1 MFVIVLVATLVAVVV
16 SCAPG
21 PEAARH
27 TVADYRADASLR
39 REVFHQCR
47 NDPGGLGKTPDCVN
61 AREAERLESRRP
73 LRDQAPVGLNS
84 NVNR

>member
-1 MFVIVLVATLVAVVV
+1 MIVLIVLAILVGLAV

-39 REVFHQCR
+39 REVFSQCL
-47 NDPGGLGKTPDCVN
+47 NDPGGLGQTPDCVN
-61 AREAERLESRRP
+61 AREAERLESRGS
-73 LRDQAPVGLNS
+73 LRDQAPVGLDPKRNQ
-84 NVNR
+84 